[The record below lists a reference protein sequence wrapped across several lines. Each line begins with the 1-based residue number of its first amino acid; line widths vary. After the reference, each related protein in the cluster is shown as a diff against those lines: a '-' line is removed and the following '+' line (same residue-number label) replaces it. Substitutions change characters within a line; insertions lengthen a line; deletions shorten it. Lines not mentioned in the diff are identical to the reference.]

1 MDIIGVTVALV
12 VGLAVGL
19 AVGFYGLRSYQNSQG
34 NNRKELADA
43 EARSITD
50 QAKIQ
55 SETLLKNAEAKARG
69 ITEESEQAS
78 LRRRRELDKEDERMT
93 KRREEVDNLRAYGT
107 ARPEPE

>member
-1 MDIIGVTVALV
+1 MDIIGVIVALI

-19 AVGFYGLRSYQNSQG
+19 GVGFYGLRSYQNAQG
-34 NNRKELADA
+34 KNRKDLAEA
-43 EARSITD
+43 EARSIVH
-50 QAKIQ
+50 QARIQ

-93 KRREEVDNLRAYGT
+93 KRDRKST
-107 ARPEPE
+107 